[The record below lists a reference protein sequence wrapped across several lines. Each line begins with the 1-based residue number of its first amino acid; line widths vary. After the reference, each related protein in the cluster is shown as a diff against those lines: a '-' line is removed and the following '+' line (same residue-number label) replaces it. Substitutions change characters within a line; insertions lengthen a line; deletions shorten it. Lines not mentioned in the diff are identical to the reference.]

1 MRFNSPMATIVFDIE
16 TSALALENFDE
27 AQQEYLFRE
36 ADKLAEEADKE
47 AKRTEITRFIS
58 LWPFTS

>member
-1 MRFNSPMATIVFDIE
+1 MATIVFDIE

-36 ADKLAEEADKE
+36 AD
-47 AKRTEITRFIS
+47 
-58 LWPFTS
+58 FTACIN